1 MMYLKNEQN
10 IIILLLRQNYD
21 LNGKFIIYSLVMT
34 LKRQKIMLERKPETV
49 SLRSGCNFLKNE
61 TDEIIVI

>member
-1 MMYLKNEQN
+1 MYLKNEQN

-61 TDEIIVI
+61 TDEITVI

>member
-1 MMYLKNEQN
+1 MYFKNEQN

>member
-1 MMYLKNEQN
+1 MYLKNEQN